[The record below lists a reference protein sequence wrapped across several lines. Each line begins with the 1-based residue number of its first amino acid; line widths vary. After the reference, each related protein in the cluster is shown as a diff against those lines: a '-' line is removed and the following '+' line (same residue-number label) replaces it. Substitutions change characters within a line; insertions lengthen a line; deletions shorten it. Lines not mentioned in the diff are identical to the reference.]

1 MVFDFTTEPAEFLER
16 PNRFVVVVRLRGSG
30 EVVRA
35 HCPDPGRLR
44 ELLLPG
50 AAVHL
55 SPHAAPGRRTAH
67 SLRFVEHPQTGVLIS
82 LESSLA
88 NRLFHE
94 ALLARVLPPFA
105 GYSAIEREVTPPGPH
120 AGGVRS
126 RFDFRLSRGDG
137 SACWVEVKS
146 ATLVEE
152 GTALFP
158 DAVTS
163 RGRRHVQELA
173 AMAGAGAAAA
183 VCFVIQRP
191 DALRLRPQ
199 WDRDPDFSRALL
211 AAAGAGV
218 GVHAFRAAVAL
229 HGAEILGPVPVEL
242 EDWR

>member
-1 MVFDFTTEPAEFLER
+1 MDFDFTTEPAEFIER
-16 PNRFVVVVRLRGSG
+16 PNRFVVVARLRGTG

-82 LESSLA
+82 LESNLA

-94 ALLARVLPPFA
+94 ALLARALPPFA
-105 GYSAIEREVTPPGPH
+105 AYRAIEREVTPPGPH

-126 RFDFRLSRGDG
+126 RFDFRLTADDG
-137 SACWVEVKS
+137 RVCWVEVKS

-158 DAVTS
+158 DAVTA

-173 AMAGAGAAAA
+173 ALAGAGIATS

-199 WDRDPDFSRALL
+199 WDRDPGFSRALQS
-211 AAAGAGV
+211 AAGAGV
-218 GVHAFRAAVAL
+218 RVHAFRALVAL
-229 HGAEILGPVPVEL
+229 DRAEILGPVSVEL
-242 EDWR
+242 ADWR